1 MKRLIVLLLSSISIQ
16 TEAYPQPRIQVYE
29 IRKSNE
35 NRDVDTHYYDL
46 DGSTKDDFMEN
57 IAKIHKKINL
67 KSLNK
72 LIKLLSANEDVKPVN
87 KLKTFSNRIYSKDR
101 NEFKKI
107 DSDLDRLS
115 RADIV
120 SFDDK
125 ESRSEDLSKLIQY
138 LTRTDED
145 RMSDNSEFEDLTRSS
160 PLVIVSVDE
169 QPQDVTA
176 LGKLLRSP
184 LRTQYYED
192 RTAPPPNARPY
203 DIDF

>member
-1 MKRLIVLLLSSISIQ
+1 MKRLIVLLLSSVSIE

-35 NRDVDTHYYDL
+35 NRDVNTHFYDP
-46 DGSTKDDFMEN
+46 DGTRNDDFMDFFS
-57 IAKIHKKINL
+57 KIHKKINL

-72 LIKLLSANEDVKPVN
+72 LIQILSAKEPINHLQKKSN
-87 KLKTFSNRIYSKDR
+87 KVYSKDR

-107 DSDLDRLS
+107 DSDRLS
-115 RADIV
+115 RDDIV
-120 SFDDK
+120 RFDDNEAK
-125 ESRSEDLSKLIQY
+125 SEDLSKLIQY

-145 RMSDNSEFEDLTRSS
+145 RSYDNTSFEDLTRSS

-184 LRTQYYED
+184 LRTQYYDD
-192 RTAPPPNARPY
+192 RTA
-203 DIDF
+203 

>member
-1 MKRLIVLLLSSISIQ
+1 MKRLIVLLLSTISIE

-35 NRDVDTHYYDL
+35 NRDVDTHYYDP
-46 DGSTKDDFMEN
+46 DGTRKDDFMAK
-57 IAKIHKKINL
+57 ISKIHKKVNL
-67 KSLNK
+67 KSLDR
-72 LIKLLSANEDVKPVN
+72 LIQLLSANEKVKPSN
-87 KLKTFSNRIYSKDR
+87 KLHTFSNRIYSKDR
-101 NEFKKI
+101 NDFKK
-107 DSDLDRLS
+107 SDLDHLS
-115 RADIV
+115 RDDDIV

-125 ESRSEDLSKLIQY
+125 ESKSDDISKLIQY

-145 RMSDNSEFEDLTRSS
+145 RINDNTDFEDLTRSS

-176 LGKLLRSP
+176 LEKLLRSP

-192 RTAPPPNARPY
+192 RTSPPRVGRQY
-203 DIDF
+203 DNDY